1 MKFGFIAHTN
11 NHKELNMIKAV
22 NQFRRLS
29 FLETDESEELE
40 NAVSFFNVRITSKAG
55 AETEGRIVYIPW
67 LPQDILEKSE
77 EAVNA
82 IKAAALELE
91 KWGADIIGLGGYT
104 AAVGGRGTMVQ
115 DVLKHAKVTTGNTFT
130 ATTSVDILD
139 HILEKAEADITSLNT
154 AIIGFPGSIS
164 LLIAKMLLLKGAS
177 ITMVGRRENI
187 VAKKYFSDLSQ
198 YYDKINFSND
208 LDEVLSDADI
218 VFSATTTGSF
228 IDQAKF
234 KSGAIVIDVG
244 EPKDVIGEKSER
256 SDILVVDGGRFSFS
270 DEVKLTDIPMNDFF
284 RSGFF
289 GCIGETA
296 LIALEGDTRY
306 CSTGRLLD
314 LENAIELRKI
324 GIKHGFIVDSIS
336 QWKENVD
343 DGAIYNISSI
353 LKSNSKIS
361 GKNDIFSKLKTCS
374 KDEIMDLYAKYINPV
389 LVAVNQSGNYDRLY
403 VNAQGM
409 NIRDCDN
416 KEYLDFVGGYGSV
429 NVGHNHPRILK
440 RIEDYIAAKP
450 PGILQVTPGYF
461 ASLLGEKLC
470 SILPGD
476 INRVFFCNS
485 GTEAVEGALKLA
497 RIYTGRSKYISTKNS
512 FHGKSFGSLSVTG
525 REKYQKFFRPLLSE
539 VLFTDY
545 NSTDELEELLKNEDI
560 AAMIVEPVQ
569 GEGGVIAT
577 KPGYL
582 KTCLELCHKYGT
594 LLIAD
599 EVQTGFG
606 RTGKMFAVE
615 HDNVVPDIIAC
626 AKSLGGGIIPIGA
639 YGTKEEIWHDAYGN
653 QSKYLL
659 HTSTF
664 GGNGLCSAVALEA
677 IDIIKEEKLPEN
689 AAEMGEYLINGLK
702 DISKDYNFIKEVRGK
717 GLLIGIE
724 FDYNVSEGISAL
736 ADLIKSMVPA
746 NIKRLFSALSNDIAE
761 SMRSF
766 VDENIENVE
775 KYLSENFAS
784 QFSAKML
791 NDYGIISIV
800 TLNNPNVIRI
810 EPPLIITKKE
820 ADIFLSAFRNVC
832 EKNRLLD
839 EEQKHDFNKIL

>member
-11 NHKELNMIKAV
+11 NYKERNMIKAV

-29 FLETDESEELE
+29 FIDTDHEE
-40 NAVSFFNVRITSKAG
+40 NFNHAVNFVTFKITSQTG
-55 AETEGRIVYIPW
+55 AEAEGRIVYIPW
-67 LPQDILEKSE
+67 LPQDILEKSD
-77 EAVNA
+77 EAMQA
-82 IKAAALELE
+82 IKAAATELE
-91 KWGADIIGLGGYT
+91 EWGADIIGLGGYT
-104 AAVGGRGTMVQ
+104 AAVGGRGTEVQ
-115 DVLKHAKVTTGNTFT
+115 AMLSRARVTTGNTFT

-139 HILEKAEADITSLNT
+139 HILEKAEADITELHT

-177 ITMVGRRENI
+177 VTMVGRRENL
-187 VAKKYFSDLSQ
+187 VAKKYFEDLPG
-198 YYDKINFSND
+198 YYDKISFSTN
-208 LDEVLSDADI
+208 LEEVLQEADI

-228 IDQAKF
+228 IAQSAF

-244 EPKDVIGEKSER
+244 EPKDIIGEQSER

-270 DEVKLTDIPMNDFF
+270 EDVRLTDFPVNELF

-296 LIALEGDTRY
+296 LIALEGDTGY
-306 CSTGRLLD
+306 CSIGRMLD
-314 LENAIELRKI
+314 LEKAMQLREI
-324 GIKHGFIVDSIS
+324 GKKHGFIVESIS

-343 DGAIYNISSI
+343 DTAIYNIRNIIHSA
-353 LKSNSKIS
+353 KKT
-361 GKNDIFSKLKTCS
+361 GKHADIFERLKTCS

-389 LVAVNQSGNYDRLY
+389 LVAVNQSGDYDRLY
-403 VNAQGM
+403 VHAQGM
-409 NIRDCDN
+409 HVLDSEN

-440 RIEDYIAAKP
+440 RISRYIEAQP

-497 RIYTGRSKYISTKNS
+497 RIYTGRSKYISTRNS

-545 NSTDELEELLKNEDI
+545 NSTDELEEMLATEEI
-560 AAMIVEPVQ
+560 AAMIVEPIQ
-569 GEGGVIAT
+569 GEGGVIPA
-577 KPGYL
+577 KEGYL
-582 KTCLELCHKYGT
+582 KECLALCHRYGT
-594 LLIAD
+594 LLIVD

-606 RTGKMFAVE
+606 RSGTMFAVE
-615 HDNVVPDIIAC
+615 HDDVVPDIIAC

-639 YGTKEEIWHDAYGN
+639 YATKEEIWREAYGN
-653 QSKYLL
+653 QSRYLL

-677 IDIIKEEKLPEN
+677 IDIICDEKLPDH
-689 AAEMGEYLINGLK
+689 AAKMGEYLINGLRE
-702 DISKDYNFIKEVRGK
+702 IGKDYHFIKEIRGR

-724 FDYNVSEGISAL
+724 FDYSVSDGIAAL
-736 ADLIKSMVPA
+736 ADLIRSMVPA
-746 NIKRLFSALSNDIAE
+746 NIKRMFSALSNDIAE

-766 VDENIENVE
+766 VDDNIVNVE

-784 QFSAKML
+784 QFSAEML
-791 NDYGIISIV
+791 NEYGIISIV

-810 EPPLIITKKE
+810 EPPLIITEKE
-820 ADIFLSAFRNVC
+820 ADAFLHAFRSVC

-839 EEQKHDFNKIL
+839 EEQKYDFDQLI

>member
-1 MKFGFIAHTN
+1 MKFGFIAHVN
-11 NHKELNMIKAV
+11 NQKEYNMIKAV

-29 FLETDESEELE
+29 FIGTDENDEFE
-40 NAVSFFNVRITSKAG
+40 NAVNFVTVRLTSKAG
-55 AETEGRIVYIPW
+55 AKVEGRIVYIPW
-67 LPQDILEKSE
+67 LPQEILDKTA
-77 EAVNA
+77 EAMEA

-91 KWGADIIGLGGYT
+91 KWGADVIGLGGYT
-104 AAVGGRGTMVQ
+104 AAIGGRGTAVQ
-115 DVLKHAKVTTGNTFT
+115 EILTHARVTTGNTFT

-139 HILEKAEADITSLNT
+139 YILDKAEIDIKSLNT

-164 LLIAKMLLLKGAS
+164 LLIAKMLLIKGAT
-177 ITMVGRRENI
+177 ITMVGRRENL
-187 VAKKYFSDLSQ
+187 VAKKYFSDIPEH
-198 YYDKINFSND
+198 YDRISFSTD
-208 LDEVLSDADI
+208 LDAVLSEADI
-218 VFSATTTGSF
+218 VFSATTTGHF
-228 IDQAKF
+228 IDQSLF

-270 DEVKLTDIPMNDFF
+270 DEVDLTDLPVNDMF

-289 GCIGETA
+289 GCIGETV
-296 LIALEGDTRY
+296 LIALEENTDY

-314 LENAIELRKI
+314 LKKAGELREI
-324 GIKHGFIVDSIS
+324 GKKHGFIVDSIS

-343 DGAIYNISSI
+343 DGAIYNIRNI
-353 LKSNSKIS
+353 LQSRSKTA
-361 GKNDIFSKLKTCS
+361 GYNNVFERLKKCS

-389 LVAVNQSGNYDRLY
+389 LVAVNQSGNYERLY
-403 VNAQGM
+403 VHAEGM
-409 NIRDCDN
+409 HVWDSEG

-429 NVGHNHPRILK
+429 NTGHNHPRILNCIK
-440 RIEDYIAAKP
+440 NYIEAQP

-470 SILPGD
+470 SVLPGD

-485 GTEAVEGALKLA
+485 GTEAVEGSLKLA
-497 RIYTGRSKYISTKNS
+497 RIYTGRSKYISTRNS

-539 VLFTDY
+539 VIFTDY
-545 NSTDELEELLKNEDI
+545 NSTDDLEELLAGEDI
-560 AAMIVEPVQ
+560 AAMIVEPIQ
-569 GEGGVIAT
+569 GEGGVIAA

-582 KTCLELCHKYGT
+582 KKCLELCHKYGT
-594 LLIAD
+594 LLIVD

-606 RTGKMFAVE
+606 RSGKMFAVE
-615 HDNVVPDIIAC
+615 HDGVVPDIIAC

-639 YGTKEEIWHDAYGN
+639 YGTKEEIWSKAYGN

-677 IDIIKEEKLPEN
+677 IDVIRDEKLPEN
-689 AAEMGEYLINGLK
+689 AAGMGEYLINGLRE
-702 DISKDYNFIKEVRGK
+702 ISADYSFIKEVRGK

-724 FDYNVSEGISAL
+724 FDYSVSDGISAL
-736 ADLIKSMVPA
+736 ADLIRSMVPA
-746 NIKRLFSALSNDIAE
+746 NVKRLYSALSNDISE
-761 SMRSF
+761 SIKKFFDDSI
-766 VDENIENVE
+766 VNVE

-784 QFSAKML
+784 QFSAEML
-791 NDYGIISIV
+791 NDHGIISIV
-800 TLNNPNVIRI
+800 TLNNPMVIRI

-820 ADIFLSAFRNVC
+820 ADIFLNAFRSVC
-832 EKNRLLD
+832 EKNRLLN
-839 EEQKHDFNKIL
+839 EEQKNDFDKLL